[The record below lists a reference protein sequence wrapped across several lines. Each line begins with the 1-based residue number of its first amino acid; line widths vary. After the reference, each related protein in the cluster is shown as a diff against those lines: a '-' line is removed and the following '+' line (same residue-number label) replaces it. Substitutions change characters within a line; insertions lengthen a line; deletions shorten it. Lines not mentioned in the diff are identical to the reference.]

1 MTAGFARS
9 YRRETCRLCGSR
21 HLETYLDL
29 GEQPP
34 SNGFLAPQGL
44 SGEKSFPL
52 QVARCAACGF
62 SQLSQVVAAEE
73 MFSAYSYLSST
84 SVPLK
89 KHYGELARRLAER
102 FSLAASDLLVDVGAN
117 DGVMLGA
124 FAATG
129 MRSIGI
135 EPSDAAQ
142 VAQAAGHEVVRR
154 FLDAT
159 AVEEVL
165 ARRGA
170 ARVVTATNVF
180 AHIDDLHAA
189 TACLRDLLDREGV
202 LVIEAPYVW
211 NMLEELYFDT
221 VYHEHLSYVSVT
233 PLAPF
238 LEACGLR
245 LFDVERVDFGASGPA
260 LRLYACRRG
269 ASHAVSPNVREVLDF
284 EHRAGLD
291 TAKPY
296 LAFASRVAAWR
307 GRMLRAI
314 DGLKR
319 ESGPLGGFTAP
330 AKGNTLLNYLRLT
343 TGEIA
348 AVAETNPRKIGRLT
362 PGTHLPIVGEEE
374 FLARAFRYA
383 LLLSW
388 NYAEYF
394 TAHSEFTRRGGRFL
408 VPLPEIRVT

>member
-9 YRRETCRLCGSR
+9 YRRERCRLCGSR
-21 HLETYLDL
+21 DLETYLDL
-29 GEQPP
+29 GAQPP
-34 SNGFLAPQGL
+34 SNGFLPPQGV

-52 QVARCAACGF
+52 QLERCAACGF

-73 MFSAYSYLSST
+73 IFSEYSYLSST

-89 KHYGELARRLAER
+89 KHYGELARELTRR
-102 FSLAASDLLVDVGAN
+102 FSLSAPGLLVDVGAN

-124 FAATG
+124 FAPSG

-135 EPSDAAQ
+135 EPSDAAG
-142 VAQAAGHEVVRR
+142 VAQAAGHEIVRR
-154 FLDAT
+154 FLDRT

-165 ARRGA
+165 ARRGP

-189 TACLRDLLDREGV
+189 AACLRDLLEPEGV
-202 LVIEAPYVW
+202 LVVEAPYVW

-221 VYHEHLSYVSVT
+221 VYHEHLSYLSVT
-233 PLAPF
+233 PLVPF
-238 LEACGLR
+238 LDSCGLR
-245 LFDVERVDFGASGPA
+245 LFDVERVGFGASGPA
-260 LRLYACRRG
+260 LRLYACRSS
-269 ASHAVSPNVREVLDF
+269 AAHSVSPNVREILDF
-284 EHRAGLD
+284 ERRAELGS
-291 TAKPY
+291 AKPY

-314 DGLKR
+314 GELKR

-343 TGEIA
+343 TGDIA
-348 AVAETNPRKIGRLT
+348 AMAETNPRKIGKLT
-362 PGTHLPIVGEEE
+362 PGTHLPIIGEEE
-374 FLARAFRYA
+374 FLARGFRYA

-388 NYAEYF
+388 NYATYF
-394 TAHSEFTRRGGRFL
+394 TAHSDFTRRGGRFL